1 MDWCTPTLS
10 RGELPGVAAFAFAF
24 AAGVDWWV
32 AGNGVAT
39 GSNFG
44 AAAGS
49 NFGAAAGSNFGAAT
63 SSNFGAAAGAA
74 TATASVSAQRRRRTA
89 AAAVSCAA
97 QLTVAQSA
105 AYSHPSGSVVP

>member
-39 GSNFG
+39 
-44 AAAGS
+44 GS